1 MISGALSMA
10 RIMKNRGVQKVFTFP
25 GGTIAPLYDALSQ
38 VGIDIICARHE
49 QGAGYMALAASRL
62 SGQPQVVMVTSGPGA
77 TNLTTVIADAYYDST
92 ALIAIC
98 GQVGTGDLFSG
109 RKVRQLGFQEIDC
122 VAMMSGISKATWQP
136 TKAEEAAG
144 ILDQAFE
151 LATHGRPGPVVLDLP
166 MDVQRNEFESEVQL
180 TNLTTLELPP
190 IPSPDSSAV
199 LESAQWIQAARQP
212 VILAGQ
218 GVLLSG
224 AMDNLKKL
232 AESFHIPVV
241 CSLPGLGSFDGASPL
256 SLGFAGHTGNQF
268 AALALHHTDL
278 LLVLGSRLDVRIT
291 GSETASVAPRGQ
303 IIRVDLDA
311 NELQH
316 TRVPAHLNIESDV
329 NDYLKQLLS
338 IISPLTIPETKPWLD
353 KINIWRGQHTLAIE
367 PGKEKILP
375 QTLVETVNRLTA
387 SQQTVVTTGVG
398 SHQHWAA
405 RHFDFESP
413 RRVFLTSAGHG
424 AMGYDLPSALGAA
437 IARPEHTVCCFAG
450 DGSIQINIQE
460 LQTMQD
466 LNLPVK
472 IFVLDNSRLAL
483 VSQFQLM
490 NWPDDL
496 TCGNKSNPDFAQLA
510 AAYGVKSW
518 RLEKPEEL
526 ETICRQALDHQG
538 PALVHCLIDPAADI
552 DPMLLGGQSL
562 AEMWTSS
569 PGE

>member
-10 RIMKNRGVQKVFTFP
+10 QVMKEQGIQRVFTFP

-62 SGQPQVVMVTSGPGA
+62 TGQPQVVMVTSGPGS

-92 ALIAIC
+92 ALVAIC

-122 VAMMSGISKATWQP
+122 VSMMSGISKAAWQP
-136 TKAEEAAG
+136 CKAEEAAN
-144 ILDQAFE
+144 LLQQAFA
-151 LATHGRPGPVVLDLP
+151 LATNGRPGPVVLDLP
-166 MDVQRNEFESEVQL
+166 MDVQRYEFEPSALE
-180 TNLTTLELPP
+180 TNFCATELLEIPP
-190 IPSPDSSAV
+190 PDAGNV
-199 LESAQWIQAARQP
+199 AESARLLEAARQP

-224 AMDNLKKL
+224 AMANLKKL
-232 AESFHIPVV
+232 AESRNIPVV
-241 CSLPGLGSFDGASPL
+241 CSLPGLGSINGNNPL
-256 SLGFAGHTGNQF
+256 SLGFVGHTGNQY
-268 AALALHHTDL
+268 AALAVHHADL

-291 GSETASVAPRGQ
+291 GSETNSVAPQGK
-303 IIRVDLDA
+303 IIRVDLDTD
-311 NELQH
+311 ELRH
-316 TRVPAHLNIESDV
+316 TRVPAHMNIEADV
-329 NDYLKQLLS
+329 NTYLDQLLS
-338 IISPLTIPETKPWLD
+338 NITADELATEAWLETI
-353 KINIWRGQHTLAIE
+353 NNWRAIYGLGSDPGQV
-367 PGKEKILP
+367 KILP
-375 QTLVETVNRLTA
+375 QTLVETVNRLTE
-387 SQQTVVTTGVG
+387 SQPVVVTTGVG

-405 RHFDFESP
+405 RHFHFDHPS
-413 RRVFLTSAGHG
+413 RVFLTSAGHG

-437 IARPEHTVCCFAG
+437 MARPEHTVCCFAG

-472 IFVLDNSRLAL
+472 IFVMDNSRLAL

-490 NWPDDL
+490 NWPEDL

-510 AAYGVKSW
+510 KAYGVRSW
-518 RLEKPEEL
+518 RLEKPADMES
-526 ETICRQALDHQG
+526 ICREALDHDG